1 MFDDEASFYTEEELS
16 KEEAKL
22 KDKEIDIKVIL
33 SKDDSRKAVETKQS
47 VINVANSSEKVVVTD
62 LKTEV
67 LPKNVNEIP
76 KKEIA
81 APATDTKKPK
91 KKVQKKP
98 EDYEDMWYQDY
109 DGNWFN
115 EYDQDDIEWED
126 GDSDSAPATLSAR
139 PSTNS
144 DNKQNKKNVSFDESQ
159 SGKLKNKSGRTARG
173 RWLWAYNKIVQ
184 VGRDN

>member
-67 LPKNVNEIP
+67 LPYYTEFV
-76 KKEIA
+76 
-81 APATDTKKPK
+81 
-91 KKVQKKP
+91 
-98 EDYEDMWYQDY
+98 
-109 DGNWFN
+109 
-115 EYDQDDIEWED
+115 
-126 GDSDSAPATLSAR
+126 
-139 PSTNS
+139 
-144 DNKQNKKNVSFDESQ
+144 
-159 SGKLKNKSGRTARG
+159 
-173 RWLWAYNKIVQ
+173 IVICIIL
-184 VGRDN
+184 

>member
-1 MFDDEASFYTEEELS
+1 MTIQEGDRAELRTAPTTTSKKGEGKEEKSNQAVPNKDTTVQPRKKIPRPIDFDDFWYQDEGGNWRNEYDDQGFVFDDEASFYTEEELS

-22 KDKEIDIKVIL
+22 KAK
-33 SKDDSRKAVETKQS
+33 
-47 VINVANSSEKVVVTD
+47 
-62 LKTEV
+62 V
-67 LPKNVNEIP
+67 LPKNVNEIS

-81 APATDTKKPK
+81 APATNSKKPK

-126 GDSDSAPATLSAR
+126 GDGDSAPATLS
-139 PSTNS
+139 
-144 DNKQNKKNVSFDESQ
+144 
-159 SGKLKNKSGRTARG
+159 
-173 RWLWAYNKIVQ
+173 
-184 VGRDN
+184 